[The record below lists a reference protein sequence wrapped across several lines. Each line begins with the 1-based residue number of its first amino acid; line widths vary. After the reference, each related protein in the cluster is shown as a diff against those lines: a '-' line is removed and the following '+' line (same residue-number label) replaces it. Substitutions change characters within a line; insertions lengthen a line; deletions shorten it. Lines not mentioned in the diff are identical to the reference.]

1 MSFFRRLTNL
11 GRGALKARKQPEPEF
26 DAALEEELAHVV
38 SEQEKERA
46 RARLRQMK
54 GGEAAIIDQA
64 EASETESEPPSRQTP
79 PKKTL

>member
-11 GRGALKARKQPEPEF
+11 GRGAWSARKQPEPEF

-38 SEQEKERA
+38 NEQEKERA

-54 GGEAAIIDQA
+54 GGEEAIIDDA
-64 EASETESEPPSRQTP
+64 EPAEPEADTPSTQTP

>member
-11 GRGALKARKQPEPEF
+11 GRGALKARKQPDPAF

-54 GGEAAIIDQA
+54 GEETTNSSQD
-64 EASETESEPPSRQTP
+64 EPSETEETPPSIQNP